1 MPRALRHILV
11 LTFAAFIAAG
21 AGAAQAADRPFA
33 VRHAATLHGGDILAV
48 GNTSLSCPD
57 VDVACAGARARSVAH
72 DNDDFE
78 MAYVDIDGDGT
89 TFDSS
94 SATVAVPAGST
105 ISWAGLYWSGDTS
118 AGTGGSAALDA
129 GAAGQVR
136 VKTTGGYQTVN
147 AGELLTATADANRYR
162 AFADV
167 TSLLAASGTQTVTV
181 ADVQAGTGTGRFG
194 GWGLLVAYA
203 DPTQPYR
210 RVNVYDGLLTV
221 QTGQAL
227 SSSIGPFQA
236 PSTGTPYGKIGL
248 VGFDGDEKVASE
260 TATFN
265 GFSAADGLNP
275 INNVMNST
283 ITSNGAH
290 LTAKSPDY
298 RNTLGVD
305 IDSGGGAGVIAVNQT
320 AATMALSSTT
330 DQFLPAA
337 IFLVSDE
344 GPARNTVAPAVSGT
358 ARDDLTLSSTLGT
371 WSGTPSIDYT
381 RQWQRCDAAGAACAD
396 VPGAT
401 GATYP
406 LTGADVGSRMRVR
419 VVATNDAGA
428 SPAAASAVTA
438 VVAEEPPASLT
449 APVATGGTVDGDMLS
464 TSLGTWDGTGPL
476 DYVVRWQR
484 CDAGGAA
491 CADVATSPTYA
502 LTAADVGATVRSVVT
517 ASNGAG
523 SAEQASAVSAVVQ
536 AAPPV
541 SQDLPEIS
549 GTAVDGGTLSASD
562 GTWGGTSPFG
572 FAYEWLRC
580 DALGAACAPIA
591 GETGTTYEL
600 AGDDVAHTIRVTVT
614 ADNAAGSDDA
624 TSASTAVVE
633 AAPAPEPTPTPT
645 PEPTATPTPE
655 PTATPTPE
663 PTRDADAGADARPA
677 RRRRPSRPRRRRPS
691 RPPRPRPSRRRAD
704 CDADADRDAHGHARA
719 GRDRDA
725 GLRHRRGRPAGARQP
740 ARDHRRLHLRPG
752 QPRRAR
758 SLPVAGQAALGA
770 REGPRCRARA
780 GPRPCARRRHP
791 GQRPRRAPGAQGR
804 LQARRAQAARVAQ
817 GQRAGDPEAARAH
830 RPARPPR
837 HRAGPPRQA
846 HGRGPLRHAQLPGA
860 VQRHPPQG
868 QARPGAA
875 AAGRRIDVAAD
886 GLLRAPVL
894 AGARRAAGTVRVLAA
909 GSPR

>member
-11 LTFAAFIAAG
+11 LTFAAFFAAG
-21 AGAAQAADRPFA
+21 VGAAQAADRPFS

-57 VDVACAGARARSVAH
+57 VDPACAGARARSVAH

-94 SATVAVPAGST
+94 SATVDVPAGST
-105 ISWAGLYWSGDTS
+105 ISWAGLYWSGDMS
-118 AGTGGSAALDA
+118 AGAGGSAAPDA
-129 GAAGQVR
+129 NAAGQVR

-162 AFADV
+162 AFADI
-167 TSLLAASGTQTVTV
+167 TSLLAASGTQTLTV

-194 GWGLLVAYA
+194 GWGLIVAYA
-203 DPTQPYR
+203 DPTKAYR

-221 QTGQAL
+221 QTGQSL

-248 VGFDGDEKVASE
+248 VGFDGDEKVANE

-290 LTAKSPDY
+290 LTAKNPDY
-298 RNTLGVD
+298 RNQLGVD
-305 IDSGGGAGVIAVNQT
+305 IDAGGGAGVITANQT

-358 ARDDLTLSSTLGT
+358 ARDDLTLSSTIGT
-371 WSGTPSIDYT
+371 WSGTPTMTYA

-449 APVATGGTVDGDMLS
+449 APAATGGTVDGDTLS

-484 CDAGGAA
+484 CDAVGAA

-517 ASNGAG
+517 ASNHAG
-523 SAEQASAVSAVVQ
+523 SAERASAVSAVVH

-549 GTAVDGGTLSASD
+549 GTAVDGGTLTASD
-562 GTWGGTSPFG
+562 GTWGGTAPFG

-580 DALGAACAPIA
+580 DALGVACAPIA
-591 GETGTTYEL
+591 GETGTTYAL
-600 AGDDVAHTIRVTVT
+600 TGDDVGHTIRVTVT

-624 TSASTAVVE
+624 TSEETLVVVPALPSNSVLPAVTGTTRSGETLSVSDGTWDGTATITYSYSWE
-633 AAPAPEPTPTPT
+633 RCDAPGVGCSAVGTGRRTSWPTPTPASSCGRSCS
-645 PEPTATPTPE
+645 PPT
-655 PTATPTPE
+655 
-663 PTRDADAGADARPA
+663 TRARFRPPA
-677 RRRRPSRPRRRRPS
+677 PPPRSSRRRRCRLG
-691 RPPRPRPSRRRAD
+691 PRPSRAPRST
-704 CDADADRDAHGHARA
+704 A
-719 GRDRDA
+719 GR
-725 GLRHRRGRPAGARQP
+725 
-740 ARDHRRLHLRPG
+740 
-752 QPRRAR
+752 
-758 SLPVAGQAALGA
+758 
-770 REGPRCRARA
+770 
-780 GPRPCARRRHP
+780 
-791 GQRPRRAPGAQGR
+791 
-804 LQARRAQAARVAQ
+804 
-817 GQRAGDPEAARAH
+817 
-830 RPARPPR
+830 
-837 HRAGPPRQA
+837 
-846 HGRGPLRHAQLPGA
+846 
-860 VQRHPPQG
+860 
-868 QARPGAA
+868 
-875 AAGRRIDVAAD
+875 
-886 GLLRAPVL
+886 
-894 AGARRAAGTVRVLAA
+894 
-909 GSPR
+909 